1 MTIKTQLEKLSVE
14 REDALDEVKKL
25 LATAEKDGL
34 SDELSAKIDT
44 LTDTAETADGA
55 IQKLLER
62 DKAIQAKLEKVS
74 AFADHSA
81 SIAGARGVHVPEK
94 PQGNEQPKNSIPTTV
109 RRFHE
114 LQNFKG
120 DVGGVQAEE
129 RAYRFGQ
136 FALAKLTMDM
146 PGQFG
151 GRFSHARQFA
161 ADQFGLPTAVHSEGS
176 GNSNSHIFV
185 PEEFGMDIQRLR
197 LAYGVARQTFL
208 IRNMSSDTRTDPRDL
223 GDLTAYF
230 VGENSAGTESDA
242 EYDDVRLTAKK
253 LMVLSRMSSELDEDS
268 VINFGD
274 ELAGKISYAFAKKED
289 ECAFVGTGTSA
300 FGGMLGLLT
309 RLNTITASA
318 TTGSVV
324 LGAGNAWSEL
334 TLANFNQ
341 VVARLPD
348 YAEGPQTPSWIC
360 NKTFFYSVMYPLAQ
374 AGGGTTVD
382 QIQSGASRMVFLG
395 YPVRFSNAYPS
406 TEANSQI
413 PVTLGQYT
421 QAASL
426 GDRRQETI
434 SFSDQATV
442 GGQSLWER
450 DQIAVKGTERF
461 DINVHTIG
469 DGTTAGPVIGLETA
483 AS

>member
-1 MTIKTQLEKLSVE
+1 MTIKAQLEKLSTE
-14 REDALDEVKKL
+14 REDALAKVKDL

-34 SDELSAKIDT
+34 SDKLTAQIDELTA
-44 LTDTAETADGA
+44 TAETADGA
-55 IQKLLER
+55 IQELLDR
-62 DKAIQAKLEKVS
+62 DKAIQAKLEKIGS
-74 AFADHSA
+74 FADHTA
-81 SIAGARGVHVPEK
+81 AINGARGVHVPEK
-94 PQGNEQPKNSIPTTV
+94 PTSGEQPKNTIPATV
-109 RRFHE
+109 RRYSE
-114 LQNFKG
+114 LQNFRGG
-120 DVGGVQAEE
+120 DNPEE

-151 GRFSHARQFA
+151 GRFQHARQFA
-161 ADQFGLPTAVHSEGS
+161 SDQFGLPTMVHSEGS

-208 IRNMSSDTRTDPRDL
+208 IRQMSSDTRTDPRDL
-223 GDLTAYF
+223 GDLEAYF
-230 VGENSAGTESDA
+230 VGENSPGTESDA

-289 ECAFVGTGTSA
+289 QCAFVGDGTSTY
-300 FGGMLGLLT
+300 GGMLGLLT
-309 RLNTITASA
+309 RMATLTAGTA
-318 TTGSVV
+318 PGLVA
-324 LGAGNAWSEL
+324 GAGNLWSEL
-334 TLANFNQ
+334 TLANFNTA
-341 VVARLPD
+341 VAALPD
-348 YAEGPQTPSWIC
+348 YAEGPSEPEWLC

-374 AGGGTTVD
+374 AAGGTTSD
-382 QIQSGASRMVFLG
+382 MITTGASRRVFLG
-395 YPVRFSNAYPS
+395 YPVRFSNAFPS

-413 PVTLGQYT
+413 PVTLGQYR

-426 GDRRQETI
+426 GDRRMETI
-434 SFSDQATV
+434 TFSDQATV

-469 DGTTAGPVIGLETA
+469 SNTAAGPVVGIKTA